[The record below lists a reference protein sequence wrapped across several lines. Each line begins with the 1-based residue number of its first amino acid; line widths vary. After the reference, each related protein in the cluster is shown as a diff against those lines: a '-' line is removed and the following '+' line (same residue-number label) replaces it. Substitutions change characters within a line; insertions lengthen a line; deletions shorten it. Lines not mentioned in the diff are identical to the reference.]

1 MSEIIG
7 SPKLEIEADPTKLEK
22 GLDAAQAS
30 LGASMQKSERLAAA
44 GMKRVQRQI
53 DSLNAVKP
61 QRAMV
66 DLSTAVEKMGGVAA
80 LSADQVGRLKKQVDA
95 LAAAGAKVP
104 KTFASLGGGA
114 GLAGKAAAAAGGDLA
129 GGLAPGG
136 ALGAGLS
143 ALGPAGIAAAAGIGA
158 IAVAGKAASETI
170 GALVERAGNLT
181 DLSEKTGLSTD
192 ALQKLDFVGSQ
203 VGVSLDASAGAVLK
217 LQRTLGEAAQGSAQA
232 QQAFAAIGVSWQDL
246 RGLKPEEQFARVADA
261 LRTIPDQER
270 MVAAG
275 ADLMGKGFSEIIPL
289 VRHAHEVLEAPVAL
303 DANTVKQI
311 DDLGDAITRLGKAGD
326 ELKTQLGVS
335 LLSMLSTE
343 GDPAKAVDTV
353 TDAVRGLAKIV
364 TDSKFQA
371 ALRVLLGIGTMGLSE
386 AAIGGI
392 GALADLGKKTPEQQ
406 AFQGQVDRAHM
417 LADAQKQMTTEL
429 AQQSNARSGIRKNEA
444 EEQKRLAAEIAAE
457 QKKDVEA
464 LSKSMSGF
472 FDELAKRRTARET
485 FDLLGDS
492 IDDVN
497 FKMGRLAD
505 QVERFAGRDG
515 LGALSNAA
523 VGKAIGDLRKLQA
536 QGGTSKF
543 GIEQLGAL
551 TGEQARRAA
560 TAGTAN
566 EIKDLGIQVLTVN
579 DKLAGLGTT
588 MISNRNEITKTKT
601 ATVDWEQQLANVAH
615 TFSILGVTADS
626 ALGKVTA
633 GLTSGLAM
641 AQGLKKEM
649 GTGGF
654 GSLSKEQ
661 KANAAISGI
670 SVVGSIRAQAGGL
683 KGALGGAAQGAA
695 LGSAFGVPGMVIG
708 GLAGAVLGFFKKD
721 PVVEAAKK
729 AGKAL
734 GKTVSKELAQQ
745 FLEESKATGKSIA
758 EVAKKWQA
766 EQDRAAADAKRK
778 QVEEG
783 IGAARS
789 GFEALLGDISKL
801 QDTPE
806 LQAAIAGIEAK
817 VAEAVAKSGL
827 GFMATGALKT
837 SEAFGAAQA
846 ASRSGGQV
854 LAGMRQAGMVDA
866 GLQAAMTGLATELQK
881 QAIDAAKAAGLSD
894 QEAQK
899 AGSGAIVDILREQ
912 LNASLASGRELDANT
927 KQMIAE
933 ARANGI
939 EIIADPMLQSL
950 KVEQQSLSELQS
962 IRALMA
968 GGNASSFSSS
978 FAGEPFP
985 AQRGL
990 APILTP
996 NIGHGLGP
1004 TIQTHPGELAL
1015 VVPRSRVGAMRMAR
1029 ISGADERAAGSGTGS
1044 GGAGPM
1050 TVHTEFPIRFDHS
1063 ATFEQTQAFARAVA
1077 REARRLFDAGD
1088 PDFIRAARRRLGVA

>member
-7 SPKLEIEADPTKLEK
+7 NPKLEIEADPTKLEK

-104 KTFASLGGGA
+104 KGLANLGGGA

-158 IAVAGKAASETI
+158 IAIAGKAASETI

-232 QQAFAAIGVSWQDL
+232 QQAFAAIGVSWKDL
-246 RGLKPEEQFARVADA
+246 RGLAPEEQFARVADA
-261 LRTIPDQER
+261 LGTIPDQER

-303 DANTVKQI
+303 DANTIKQV
-311 DDLGDAITRLGKAGD
+311 DDLGDALTRLGKAGD

-386 AAIGGI
+386 AAIGGV
-392 GALADLGKKTPEQQ
+392 GALAELGKKTPEQQ
-406 AFQGQVDRAHM
+406 ASQGEVNRARM
-417 LADAQKQMTTEL
+417 LADAQKQITTEMG
-429 AQQSNARSGIRKNEA
+429 QQSNARSGIRKKEA
-444 EEQKRLAAEIAAE
+444 EEQKKLADKEEANRKKTLESYKQLAEEEFRFRNETFKREHAAAEKFWDDQVKLAKNATEDMIADALISQ
-457 QKKDVEA
+457 QKSATQIGPRGELIQLTSQARMDAARRRASAAMGGSGQILPDISEEGLPTKFFSRFKDVQ
-464 LSKSMSGF
+464 
-472 FDELAKRRTARET
+472 DELKKTGGHL
-485 FDLLGDS
+485 FD
-492 IDDVN
+492 N
-497 FKMGRLAD
+497 
-505 QVERFAGRDG
+505 
-515 LGALSNAA
+515 
-523 VGKAIGDLRKLQA
+523 
-536 QGGTSKF
+536 
-543 GIEQLGAL
+543 
-551 TGEQARRAA
+551 
-560 TAGTAN
+560 
-566 EIKDLGIQVLTVN
+566 
-579 DKLAGLGTT
+579 
-588 MISNRNEITKTKT
+588 TKKT
-601 ATVDWEQQLANVAH
+601 IDWEQQLANVAH
-615 TFSILGVTADS
+615 MIEAMPVS
-626 ALGKVTA
+626 LGKVGSATA
-633 GLTSGLAM
+633 GLAAGTAGIGA
-641 AQGLKKEM
+641 GVKGFKEA
-649 GTGGF
+649 GGGF
-654 GSLSKEQ
+654 GGMLSKVSSGLGI
-661 KANAAISGI
+661 ASAAIGLGATII
-670 SVVGSIRAQAGGL
+670 SL
-683 KGALGGAAQGAA
+683 
-695 LGSAFGVPGMVIG
+695 
-708 GLAGAVLGFFKKD
+708 FKKD
-721 PVVEAAKK
+721 PVEQAAKK
-729 AGKAL
+729 AGQAL
-734 GKTVSKELAQQ
+734 GKTISKELAQQ
-745 FLEESKATGKSIA
+745 FLEESKRTGQSIA
-758 EVAKKWQA
+758 QVAKKWQA

-1015 VVPRSRVGAMRMAR
+1015 VVPRNRVGSMRMKR

-1044 GGAGPM
+1044 GGGGM